1 VLSRSERAI
10 ELIASLRLTEHPE
23 GGYYSEV
30 FRSPASVKPGDGRS
44 SRPAL
49 TSIYFL
55 LPADAVSRW
64 HRVSSDEIWH
74 FYEGAP
80 LELWIA
86 PPDGNRPK
94 PHRLGPFAPGQ
105 RPTLAVP
112 AGWWQAARTTG
123 AYTLAGCT
131 VGPGFEFQDFT
142 LAAAQP
148 EIATLFRSSG
158 GVPAELL

>member
-1 VLSRSERAI
+1 VLSRSDRAT
-10 ELIASLRLTEHPE
+10 ELIASLGLAEHPE

-30 FRSPASVKPGDGRS
+30 YRSPASVKPGDGRS
-44 SRPAL
+44 PRPAL

-55 LPADAVSRW
+55 LVADAVSRW
-64 HRVSSDEIWH
+64 HRVHSDEIWH

-86 PPDGNRPK
+86 TAEANRAE

-123 AYTLAGCT
+123 SYTLVGCT
-131 VGPGFEFQDFT
+131 VAPGFEFQDFT
-142 LAAAQP
+142 LAADQE
-148 EIATLFRSSG
+148 EIAARFRTTG

>member
-1 VLSRSERAI
+1 VLSRSERAT
-10 ELIASLRLTEHPE
+10 ELIAALGLTQHPE

-30 FRSPASVKPGDGRS
+30 YRSPVSVQPGDGRP

-49 TSIYFL
+49 TTIYFL

-64 HRVSSDEIWH
+64 HRVNSDEIWH

-80 LELWIA
+80 LELWVA
-86 PPDGNRPK
+86 TPEGNRAE
-94 PHRLGPFAPGQ
+94 PHRLGPFTRAQ

-123 AYTLAGCT
+123 AYTLVGCT
-131 VGPGFEFQDFT
+131 VAPGFEFQDFT
-142 LAAAQP
+142 LAADQQ
-148 EIATLFRSSG
+148 EIATRFRTGG

>member
-1 VLSRSERAI
+1 VLSRSKRAT
-10 ELIASLRLTEHPE
+10 ELIAELGLAEHPE

-30 FRSPASVKPGDGRS
+30 YRSPASVTPEDGRL

-64 HRVSSDEIWH
+64 HRVRSDEIWH

-86 PPDGNRPK
+86 TPEGNRAEPR
-94 PHRLGPFAPGQ
+94 HLGPFAQGQ

-112 AGWWQAARTTG
+112 AAWWQAARTTG
-123 AYTLAGCT
+123 AYTLVGCT
-131 VGPGFEFQDFT
+131 VAPGFEFQDFT
-142 LAAAQP
+142 LAADQP
-148 EIATLFRSSG
+148 EVAARFRSSG
-158 GVPAELL
+158 GVPAQLL

>member
-1 VLSRSERAI
+1 VLSRSERAT
-10 ELIASLRLTEHPE
+10 ELIASLGLAEHPE

-30 FRSPASVKPGDGRS
+30 YRSPASVKPGDGRS
-44 SRPAL
+44 PRPAL

-55 LPADAVSRW
+55 LVADAVSRW
-64 HRVSSDEIWH
+64 HRVHSDEIWH

-86 PPDGNRPK
+86 TAEANRAE

-123 AYTLAGCT
+123 SYTLVGCT
-131 VGPGFEFQDFT
+131 VAPGFEFQDFT
-142 LAAAQP
+142 LAADQE
-148 EIATLFRSSG
+148 EIAARFRTTG